1 MAINAT
7 KEPHALIP
15 NTRSRYSFVSLI
27 PLSIIFDHPISIPS
41 MFVHHF
47 LALIAN
53 DSISASSISF
63 FRYNACVEFE
73 SVGKVKD
80 HVKTWCH

>member
-7 KEPHALIP
+7 KEPHAFIP

-27 PLSIIFDHPISIPS
+27 PLSIIFYHPISIPS

-63 FRYNACVEFE
+63 FRYT
-73 SVGKVKD
+73 
-80 HVKTWCH
+80 HVLSLRAWAK